1 MNLKDARLVLN
12 AKCKIVMF
20 TSVIVLW
27 QTTYSSPCRLYLYA
41 SLQVMKKYLKLRKH
55 ALKTS
60 TSFSSPWR
68 TSHYS
73 ANASSF
79 LMNSFMALSKTRVS
93 NARGSPH
100 GTQMPSPGAT
110 IKLQMPHPPG
120 LTMWANTPRLPGGGG
135 GDGHC
140 WNWLMHYGHYT
151 VKHTFQRQ
159 GLVNIFVY
167 LWTPGDYIR
176 LQELLN
182 LSKSGSGLLSGLH
195 TANLKRP
202 SHGKLKLANSRW
214 QTSKSWQ
221 TRTFTRQTHVKSQHA
236 VICSMA
242 DLVQWHSRR
251 TVNVNH
257 VNRARVL
264 IGWQLTTHACQS
276 FTRERHKYSQQTH
289 WQTVGDKKNLPL
301 FSPTFSCW

>member
-100 GTQMPSPGAT
+100 GTQMPSPGAA

-135 GDGHC
+135 
-140 WNWLMHYGHYT
+140 WAL
-151 VKHTFQRQ
+151 
-159 GLVNIFVY
+159 L
-167 LWTPGDYIR
+167 
-176 LQELLN
+176 EL
-182 LSKSGSGLLSGLH
+182 
-195 TANLKRP
+195 
-202 SHGKLKLANSRW
+202 
-214 QTSKSWQ
+214 
-221 TRTFTRQTHVKSQHA
+221 
-236 VICSMA
+236 
-242 DLVQWHSRR
+242 
-251 TVNVNH
+251 
-257 VNRARVL
+257 
-264 IGWQLTTHACQS
+264 THALRTLHCETYFS
-276 FTRERHKYSQQTH
+276 KTGFSEYFC
-289 WQTVGDKKNLPL
+289 L
-301 FSPTFSCW
+301 FVDSWWLY